1 MDVLTELPQQMQHW
15 SKAVSLN
22 QKKNN
27 MNEAQIKTRNIVK
40 RNVHHQNDTKQKAV
54 PFLTQSSSEG
64 WWKKDF

>member
-1 MDVLTELPQQMQHW
+1 MQHW

-40 RNVHHQNDTKQKAV
+40 HNVHHQNDTKQKAV
-54 PFLTQSSSEG
+54 PSLTQSSSEG

>member
-1 MDVLTELPQQMQHW
+1 MQHW

-40 RNVHHQNDTKQKAV
+40 RNVHHQNDTEQKAV
-54 PFLTQSSSEG
+54 PSLTQSSLEG
-64 WWKKDF
+64 W